1 MKIFSGSSNTPL
13 AEKIAQKIGIALSPI
28 EHHIFPDGERR
39 IKLNDSVTGE
49 DTIVVQSTATPV
61 DQNYT
66 ELFFMIDALKRS
78 GAKSVIAVIPYLGY
92 QRQDHVFREGEAVSL
107 QVMIRT
113 LESLDVDKIIVLD
126 LHSIKIP
133 EFFHVPL
140 VHLSALPLFAE
151 EIKNIV
157 RGPVG
162 LLSHPTSSNELRAL
176 DGSPTP
182 PATPL
187 YDNFIL
193 VSPDMG
199 GLRRIQKMSEYLDGM
214 PWIATVKD
222 RNLETGEI
230 SIHKIETLQ
239 SGLEIDDLKGKS
251 AFIVDDMVS
260 SGKTLVQSVE
270 LLRKYGIED
279 TYAFITHP
287 IFSEEAPRILE
298 ESMITKVF
306 TTDSVY
312 VPREKHFRKLEE
324 LTISDMIAEKLKV
337 QS

>member
-1 MKIFSGSSNTPL
+1 MKIFSGSSNNPL
-13 AEKIAQKIGIALSPI
+13 AEKIAQKIGIELSPI

-39 IKLNDSVTGE
+39 IKLNDSVAGE
-49 DTIVVQSTATPV
+49 ETIVVQSTATPV

-107 QVMIRT
+107 QVMIRI
-113 LESLDVDKIIVLD
+113 LESLDVDKVVVLD

-140 VHLSALPLFAE
+140 IHLSALPLFAAKIK
-151 EIKNIV
+151 EIN
-157 RGPVG
+157 
-162 LLSHPTSSNELRAL
+162 SN
-176 DGSPTP
+176 DNN
-182 PATPL
+182 
-187 YDNFIL
+187 NFIL

-199 GLRRIQKMSEYLDGM
+199 GLRRIQKMSEYLDNM

-239 SGLEIDDLKGKS
+239 SGLGIDDLRGKT

-260 SGKTLVQSVE
+260 SGKTMVQSVE
-270 LLRKYGIED
+270 LLRKYGVED

-287 IFSEEAPRILE
+287 IFSEEAPKILE

-312 VPREKHFRKLEE
+312 VPKEKHFQKLEE
-324 LTISDMIAEKLKV
+324 LTVSDMIADKLKV
-337 QS
+337 QN